1 MLDTYGCL
9 LTISS
14 MFFSSL
20 ADVVKSLVTKHVIE
34 EEYMMVV
41 WRNNVINDA
50 IKRMEHPGFYP
61 GKKVAVSELPKSER

>member
-41 WRNNVINDA
+41 W
-50 IKRMEHPGFYP
+50 
-61 GKKVAVSELPKSER
+61 